1 MNVDSDK
8 ARYIECIYE
17 SAITFDLEELKVD
30 FEQVDDYYIKYG
42 TIYITFKDGTTTHH
56 EGYQGET
63 DWKWSVKEQIFTKD
77 WYLVEGLD

>member
-17 SAITFDLEELKVD
+17 SAITFDLAELKVD

-42 TIYITFKDGTTTHH
+42 ILHIIFKDGTTTQH

-63 DWKWSVKEQIFTKD
+63 DWKWSVKEQIFNED
-77 WYLVEGLD
+77 WNLVEGLD